1 MANDTPAQDQAKLSI
16 MVFGVYAMLTGVVL
30 IISPNTLLG
39 MFGMPPA
46 SEIWIRVAG
55 LLALIVGYYYW
66 ACGRAGAVA
75 FFRATIPGRL
85 AFCVGGAMLVA
96 LVGAPVQL
104 LMFGAADLAGAAWT
118 AWALRSAAS
127 RAT

>member
-1 MANDTPAQDQAKLSI
+1 MANDTPAQDQAMLSI

-75 FFRATIPGRL
+75 FFRATIRGRL
-85 AFCVGGAMLVA
+85 AFCVGGATLVA
-96 LVGAPVQL
+96 LAGAPVQL
-104 LMFGAADLAGAAWT
+104 LMFGTADLAGAAWT

-127 RAT
+127 RTT